1 MTHPQLRQLAAQWR
15 ANRRLRYGA
24 LAILLILGTQLAL
37 SLMDRR
43 TATET
48 QYARDDALFAR
59 LQEASTE
66 SAWPRRAAAAEK
78 ALADMRHSIPPARS
92 DGLAQAEM
100 QAWLTDLAAHA
111 GLASPTVRVESS
123 LAVPGQPDVWQVLA
137 RLDADASPASLP
149 VLVRT
154 LSMAR
159 PWVATERLAVQSGSS
174 MRVSLVVRG
183 YFRPGDALD
192 ATEPPPRPGG
202 VPAAAAAAPAPAG
215 PPISPLATG
224 GAG

>member
-1 MTHPQLRQLAAQWR
+1 MSHPQLQRLAAEWR

-24 LAILLILGTQLAL
+24 LAILLILGAQLSW
-37 SLMDRR
+37 SLADRR
-43 TATET
+43 TAMETEYT
-48 QYARDDALFAR
+48 RDDALFGR

-66 SAWPRRAAAAEK
+66 SSWPQRAAAAEK
-78 ALADMRHSIPPARS
+78 ALAGMRHSIPAARS

-100 QAWLTDLAAHA
+100 QAWLADLAAHA
-111 GLASPTVRVESS
+111 NLASPTVRVESS

-137 RLDADASPASLP
+137 RLDADATPASLP

-154 LSMAR
+154 LGVAR
-159 PWVATERLAVQSGSS
+159 PWVATERLAVQSGGN

-183 YFRPGDALD
+183 YFRPGDPLD

-202 VPAAAAAAPAPAG
+202 VPAAVPAQVAPAN
-215 PPISPLATG
+215 PPVSPLAAG